1 MYSENVPIGNF
12 LCLYKIRNREREEN
26 YMITVLIDELTPC
39 LRDVE
44 TGEIIETEVVQI
56 VRKSFLQKYNKK
68 NGWYTNWAKLV
79 DDNLIYALVIKGT
92 CDIQGLVAIQYPTEM
107 DSAYVTWMCAA
118 PQNNKLICDN
128 PKYMGVGG
136 HLFAI
141 ASQWSLESGYDGV
154 ITGFAANENL
164 LSHYQKA
171 FGAIKL
177 GILHQYHLMI
187 DEINSSKIREVYDY
201 EWTDEKI

>member
-1 MYSENVPIGNF
+1 MPASVLPAISKSCNF
-12 LCLYKIRNREREEN
+12 KLSDY
-26 YMITVLIDELTPC
+26 
-39 LRDVE
+39 
-44 TGEIIETEVVQI
+44 IETEEKAHIATEITKKAYENADRFDNIISSIEKEASI
-56 VRKSFLQKYNKK
+56 VKEDPATY
-68 NGWYTNWAKLV
+68 GIDIA
-79 DDNLIYALVIKGT
+79 DEIK
-92 CDIQGLVAIQYPTEM
+92 DYFIRHEE
-107 DSAYVTWMCAA
+107 
-118 PQNNKLICDN
+118 
-128 PKYMGVGG
+128 VGG

>member
-1 MYSENVPIGNF
+1 
-12 LCLYKIRNREREEN
+12 
-26 YMITVLIDELTPC
+26 
-39 LRDVE
+39 
-44 TGEIIETEVVQI
+44 
-56 VRKSFLQKYNKK
+56 
-68 NGWYTNWAKLV
+68 
-79 DDNLIYALVIKGT
+79 
-92 CDIQGLVAIQYPTEM
+92 M
-107 DSAYVTWMCAA
+107 DSAYVTWMCTA